1 VDEPRHG
8 SPVTRRPSTDR
19 LILVLGVA
27 VLALGA
33 LILWLVSRNA
43 FAPPA
48 PTPEERA
55 VAQVRD
61 ILGRDARVRYTET
74 GRRLAVC
81 GYVEDGGQ
89 TIAFISRPNRL
100 MLSTDPLRAE
110 YDQLQADFCPG
121 FLTRPRAAAR
131 P

>member
-1 VDEPRHG
+1 M
-8 SPVTRRPSTDR
+8 SRRRLSTDR
-19 LILVLGVA
+19 LILILGVA

-61 ILGRDARVRYTET
+61 ILGPGARVRYTEP

-81 GYVEDGGQ
+81 GYVEQDGQ

-100 MLSTDPLRAE
+100 MLSTDPLRTE
-110 YDQLQADFCPG
+110 YEQMQADFCPG
-121 FLTRPRAAAR
+121 FLTRPAPAAR

>member
-1 VDEPRHG
+1 M
-8 SPVTRRPSTDR
+8 TRRLSTDR
-19 LILVLGVA
+19 LILVLGLA

-43 FAPPA
+43 FAPEA

-55 VAQVRD
+55 AAQVRD
-61 ILGRDARVRYTET
+61 ILGTDARVRYTEA

-81 GYVEDGGQ
+81 GYVEDGGR
-89 TIAFISRPNRL
+89 TVAFISRPNRL

-110 YDQLQADFCPG
+110 YDQMQADFCPG
-121 FLTRPRAAAR
+121 FLTRPGGAAR
-131 P
+131 S

>member
-1 VDEPRHG
+1 MTH
-8 SPVTRRPSTDR
+8 RRFATDR
-19 LILVLGVA
+19 LIPLLAIV

-33 LILWLVSRNA
+33 LILWLVSRDA

-55 VAQVRD
+55 IAQVRD
-61 ILGRDARVRYTET
+61 ILGPDARVRYTEP

-100 MLSTDPLRAE
+100 MLSTDPLRTE
-110 YDQLQADFCPG
+110 YEQMQRDFCPG
-121 FLTRPRAAAR
+121 FLTRPAPAAR

>member
-1 VDEPRHG
+1 M
-8 SPVTRRPSTDR
+8 TRRRFATDR
-19 LILVLGVA
+19 LIPLLAIVA
-27 VLALGA
+27 LALGA
-33 LILWLVSRNA
+33 LILWLVSRDA

-55 VAQVRD
+55 IAQVRD
-61 ILGRDARVRYTET
+61 ILGPDARVRYTEP

-100 MLSTDPLRAE
+100 MLSTDPLRTE
-110 YDQLQADFCPG
+110 YEQMQKDFCPG
-121 FLTRPRAAAR
+121 FLTRPEPAAR

>member
-1 VDEPRHG
+1 MVRA
-8 SPVTRRPSTDR
+8 VTRRFTTDR
-19 LILVLGVA
+19 LILILAVA
-27 VLALGA
+27 VLALGG

-43 FAPPA
+43 FAPSA
-48 PTPEERA
+48 PTAEERA

-61 ILGRDARVRYTET
+61 ILGPDARVRYTEP

-110 YDQLQADFCPG
+110 YEQMQTEFCPG
-121 FLTRPRAAAR
+121 FLTRPTRTSR

>member
-1 VDEPRHG
+1 MSRW
-8 SPVTRRPSTDR
+8 RLSTDR
-19 LILVLGVA
+19 LIPILGAA

-33 LILWLVSRNA
+33 LILWLVSRSA
-43 FAPPA
+43 FAPSA

-61 ILGRDARVRYTET
+61 ILGRDARVRYTEP

-81 GYVEDGGQ
+81 GYVEQDGQ

-100 MLSTDPLRAE
+100 MLSTDPLRTE
-110 YDQLQADFCPG
+110 YEQMQRDFCPG
-121 FLTRPRAAAR
+121 FLTRPNPASR

>member
-1 VDEPRHG
+1 
-8 SPVTRRPSTDR
+8 VTRRLSTDR
-19 LILVLGVA
+19 LILVLGLA

-43 FAPPA
+43 FAPEA

-55 VAQVRD
+55 AAQARD
-61 ILGRDARVRYTET
+61 ILGADARVRYTEA
-74 GRRLAVC
+74 GRRGAVC
-81 GYVEDGGQ
+81 GYVEDGGR
-89 TIAFISRPNRL
+89 TVAFISRPNRL

-110 YDQLQADFCPG
+110 YEQMQADFCPG
-121 FLTRPRAAAR
+121 FLTRPGGVAR

>member
-1 VDEPRHG
+1 MTD
-8 SPVTRRPSTDR
+8 RRLPTDR
-19 LILVLGVA
+19 LILILGVA

-33 LILWLVSRNA
+33 LILWLVSRDA
-43 FAPPA
+43 FAPSA
-48 PTPEERA
+48 PTPDERA

-61 ILGRDARVRYTET
+61 ILGPAARVRYTEP

-81 GYVEDGGQ
+81 GYVEQDGR

-100 MLSTDPLRAE
+100 MLSTDPLRTE
-110 YDQLQADFCPG
+110 YEQMQRDFCPG
-121 FLTRPRAAAR
+121 FLTRPAPAAR